1 MKKTTIILVVIIT
14 VVFTLNSTAQSDN
27 EKNHKFTQADLLGLH
42 NVIDLLKAAGSP
54 LDYSKYSFQSFLLS
68 VNLSGVE
75 YTETA
80 SDSVFTDR
88 QKRLISKSLIGSK
101 LYVEK
106 IRVIEQGE
114 TDGFYLPRLII
125 KLKE

>member
-1 MKKTTIILVVIIT
+1 
-14 VVFTLNSTAQSDN
+14 VVFTLNSRGLSDY
-27 EKNHKFTQADLLGLH
+27 EKVHKFTKADLLSL
-42 NVIDLLKAAGSP
+42 NSVIDLLKAAGSP
-54 LDYSKYSFQSFLLS
+54 IDYLKYSFQSFSLS

-80 SDSVFTDR
+80 QDSLFTDR
-88 QKRLISKSLIGSK
+88 QKSLISKSLVGSK

-106 IRVIEQGE
+106 LRVIEQGQ
-114 TDGFYLPRLII
+114 TDGSYLPRLII